1 MHGVLTEEIKKLSES
16 ERILLVEELWDSI
29 IFDEQFPELTE
40 VQRVEL
46 NKRIDSYHENP
57 LQGRTWDEI
66 KDGFWSVSA

>member
-1 MHGVLTEEIKKLSES
+1 MHGILTEEIKKLSVS

-57 LQGRTWDEI
+57 SQGRIWDEI
-66 KDGFWSVSA
+66 KDEFWKAK